1 MNAPRPPR
9 RSLVLAGLALA
20 LSACS
25 LAPPLEVPEVAMPA
39 VYKEALPP
47 LEGQWKEATPADG
60 EARGAW
66 WSVFGDPVLSALVVE
81 AGSANQ
87 NLAAAAARVEQSR
100 ALVQTARAARLPRVD
115 AGFGAARTQPTNVI
129 PGLPGGSD
137 VPPYDLFQF
146 DVAASYEIDLFGR
159 VRDSVRASQ
168 ADLAAERALFESLKL
183 SLQAD
188 VARLYFLL
196 RQTDA
201 EIEVVQEAI
210 RWRRETL
217 RILER
222 RLAAGDIG
230 ELDVVRA
237 RSELENARTDA
248 LTLERAR
255 AQYEHALAI
264 LLGRAPAAFAL
275 ARAEL
280 AASPPA
286 IPAGLP
292 SALLE
297 RRPDVAA
304 AERRLASAN
313 ARIGVAKA
321 AFYPLLNLT
330 ADAGVA
336 ASDIG
341 DLFKWSARTWTLG
354 PLAATLVTLPIFD
367 GGRNR
372 ANLERAEAVLAED
385 AASYRQTVLAAV
397 GEVEDALVGLRT
409 LAQQTQTVRVSQE
422 SSARAVAIA
431 QRRYDAG
438 ATGYL
443 DVIDAQREALSV
455 DRLREQI
462 TGARLVTAVALIRA
476 LGGGW

>member
-1 MNAPRPPR
+1 MNARRPL
-9 RSLVLAGLALA
+9 RSRFVLAGLALA

-25 LAPPLEVPEVAMPA
+25 LAPPLDVPEVAMPDT
-39 VYKEALPP
+39 YKEALPP
-47 LEGQWKEATPADG
+47 LEGSWKEAAPADG
-60 EARGAW
+60 QARGEW
-66 WSVFGDPVLSALVVE
+66 WTVFGDPVLSALVAD
-81 AGSANQ
+81 AGTANQ

-100 ALVQTARAARLPRVD
+100 TLVKSARAARLPRVD
-115 AGFGAARTQPTNVI
+115 GGFGAARSKPANVI
-129 PGLPGGSD
+129 PGLPGNLEIA
-137 VPPYDLFQF
+137 PYDLFQF
-146 DVAASYEIDLFGR
+146 DVAASYELDLFGR
-159 VRDSVRASQ
+159 VRDSVRAAQSE
-168 ADLAAERALFESLKL
+168 LAAERALFESFRLA
-183 SLQAD
+183 LQAD

-222 RLAAGDIG
+222 RLTAGDIG

-237 RSELENARTDA
+237 KSELANAKTDA

-255 AQYEHALAI
+255 AQYEHALAV
-264 LLGRAPAAFAL
+264 LLGRVPAAFTL
-275 ARAEL
+275 ARAAL
-280 AASPPA
+280 PATPPP

-297 RRPDVAA
+297 RRPDIAA
-304 AERRLASAN
+304 SERRLAAAN

-336 ASDIG
+336 AGDIG
-341 DLFKWSARTWTLG
+341 ELFEWSARTWTLG

-372 ANLERAEAVLAED
+372 ANLERAEAALAEET
-385 AASYRQTVLAAV
+385 ASYRQTVLGAL

-409 LAQQTQTVRVSQE
+409 LGGQSDTVRISQE
-422 SSARAVAIA
+422 TAARALAIA
-431 QRRYDAG
+431 QRRYAAG

-443 DVIDAQREALSV
+443 DVIDAQREALAV
-455 DRLREQI
+455 DRLHEQI
-462 TGARLVTAVALIRA
+462 AGARLLTTVTLIRA

>member
-1 MNAPRPPR
+1 MNASRPLR
-9 RSLVLAGLALA
+9 RKLVLAGLALA

-25 LAPPLEVPEVAMPA
+25 LAPPLEVPEVAMPDA
-39 VYKEALPP
+39 YKEALPP
-47 LEGQWKEATPADG
+47 LEGQWKEAIPADG
-60 EARGAW
+60 EARGEW
-66 WSVFGDPVLSALVVE
+66 WTVFGDPVLSALVAE

-87 NLAAAAARVEQSR
+87 SLAAAAARVEQSR
-100 ALVQTARAARLPRVD
+100 ALVKTARAARLPRVD
-115 AGFGAARTQPTNVI
+115 AGFGAARSQPANVI
-129 PGLPGGSD
+129 PGLPGNLD

-146 DVAASYEIDLFGR
+146 DVAASYEVDLFGR
-159 VRDSVRASQ
+159 VRDTVRASQ
-168 ADLAAERALFESLKL
+168 ADLGAQQALFESLKL
-183 SLQAD
+183 ALQAD

-196 RQTDA
+196 RQADA

-222 RLAAGDIG
+222 RLSAGDIG

-237 RSELENARTDA
+237 KSELANARTDA
-248 LTLERAR
+248 LTLERVR

-264 LLGRAPAAFAL
+264 LLGRAPAAFTL
-275 ARAEL
+275 TRAEL
-280 AASPPA
+280 SASPPP

-297 RRPDVAA
+297 RRPDIAS

-321 AFYPLLNLT
+321 AFYPLVNLT

-341 DLFKWSARTWTLG
+341 ELFKWSARTWTLG

-372 ANLERAEAVLAED
+372 ANLERAEAALTEETAN
-385 AASYRQTVLAAV
+385 YRQAVLGAV

-409 LAQQTQTVRVSQE
+409 LAGQTETVRLSQE
-422 SSARAVAIA
+422 TAARALAIA

-443 DVIDAQREALSV
+443 DVIDAQREALNV

-462 TGARLVTAVALIRA
+462 AGARLVSTVALIRS

>member
-1 MNAPRPPR
+1 MSKR
-9 RSLVLAGLALA
+9 RRLCRAVPLAGLALA

-25 LAPPLEVPEVAMPA
+25 LAPPFARPEVALPPA
-39 VYKEALPP
+39 YKEALPL

-60 EARGAW
+60 EARGEW
-66 WSVFGDPVLSALVVE
+66 WSVFGDPVLTALVVE
-81 AGSANQ
+81 AADANL
-87 NLAAAAARVEQSR
+87 NLAAATARVEQSR
-100 ALVQTARAARLPRVD
+100 ALLKSVQAAKLPRAD
-115 AGFGAARTQPTNVI
+115 LGFGAARSQPSNVI
-129 PGLPGGSD
+129 PGLPGNVD
-137 VPPYDLFQF
+137 VPPYDLFRF
-146 DVAASYEIDLFGR
+146 DVTASYEVDLFGR
-159 VRDSVRASQ
+159 VRDGVRASR
-168 ADLAAERALFESLKL
+168 ADLAAERALLESLKL

-188 VARLYFLL
+188 VARLYFVL

-201 EIEVVQEAI
+201 EIDVVQEAI
-210 RWRRETL
+210 RWRRETV

-222 RLAAGDIG
+222 RFEAGDIG

-237 RSELENARTDA
+237 KSELANARTDE

-255 AQYEHALAI
+255 GQTEHALAV
-264 LLGRAPAAFAL
+264 LLGRAPADFSL
-275 ARAEL
+275 VRTEMP
-280 AASPPA
+280 AAPPG
-286 IPAGLP
+286 IPPGLP

-304 AERRLASAN
+304 AERRLAAAN

-321 AFYPLLNLT
+321 AFYPLVNLT
-330 ADAGVA
+330 AEAGVA

-372 ANLERAEAVLAED
+372 ANLERAEAVLVED
-385 AASYRQTVLAAV
+385 TAHYRQTVLGAV

-409 LAQQTQTVRVSQE
+409 LAGQTDTVRASQE
-422 SSARAVAIA
+422 TAARALAIA

-455 DRLREQI
+455 DRQHEQI
-462 TGARLVTAVALIRA
+462 AGARLVTTVALIRA

>member
-1 MNAPRPPR
+1 MSAHRPRN
-9 RSLVLAGLALA
+9 LVLAGLALA

-25 LAPPLEVPEVAMPA
+25 LAPPLDVPEVAMPDA
-39 VYKEALPP
+39 YKETLPP
-47 LEGQWKEATPADG
+47 LEGRWKEAAPADG
-60 EARGAW
+60 EARGEW
-66 WSVFGDPVLSALVVE
+66 WSVFGDPVLTALIVE

-100 ALVQTARAARLPRVD
+100 ALVKTARAARLPRAD
-115 AGFGAARTQPTNVI
+115 IGFGAARSKPSNVI
-129 PGLPGGSD
+129 PGLPGNLD
-137 VPPYDLFQF
+137 VPAYNLYQF
-146 DVAASYEIDLFGR
+146 DVTASYEVDLFGR
-159 VRDSVRASQ
+159 VRDGVRASQ
-168 ADLAAERALFESLKL
+168 ADLGAQQALLASLQL
-183 SLQAD
+183 ALQAD

-201 EIEVVQEAI
+201 EIDVVQEAV

-230 ELDVVRA
+230 ELDVARA
-237 RSELENARTDA
+237 RNELANAQTDA
-248 LTLERAR
+248 LTLERER

-264 LLGRAPAAFAL
+264 LLGRAPATFSL
-275 ARAEL
+275 ARAAL
-280 AASPPA
+280 AASPPP

-297 RRPDVAA
+297 RRPDIAA
-304 AERRLASAN
+304 AERRLAAAN

-321 AFYPLLNLT
+321 AFYPLVNLT

-336 ASDIG
+336 AGDIG

-354 PLAATLVTLPIFD
+354 PLAAALVTLPIFD

-372 ANLERAEAVLAED
+372 ANLERAEAALAEE
-385 AASYRQTVLAAV
+385 AANYRQTVLGAV

-409 LAQQTQTVRVSQE
+409 LAQQTDTVRTSRD
-422 SSARAVAIA
+422 SAARAVAIA
-431 QRRYDAG
+431 QRRYEAG

-455 DRLREQI
+455 DRLHEQVA
-462 TGARLVTAVALIRA
+462 GARLVTTVALIRS